1 MNDRE
6 RYFREARAS
15 LVDGQVRP
23 NGIIDERILSAF
35 RRLRRERFLPPD
47 LQGRAYADAEVPLG
61 HGRAMTRLMTLG
73 RMLMESALKPQQRAL
88 VIAAGTGYGAASL
101 ADIGLDV
108 TALEEDDWL
117 HPLAQAALS
126 AEAPEVRLVKG
137 RLVEGCVQHAPY
149 DLILI
154 DGAVDAVPP
163 ALAEQL
169 SPEGRLVTIVYRRG
183 VGRLMVGEK
192 VQAAGDTPRFAFRC
206 AADSSATIIP
216 QFRSKPEFVF

>member
-1 MNDRE
+1 MSEQE

-35 RRLRRERFLPPD
+35 RRLRRERFLPPN

-61 HGRAMTRLMTLG
+61 HGRVMSRLMTLG
-73 RMLMESALKPQQRAL
+73 RMLMESALKSQQHAL
-88 VIAAGTGYGAASL
+88 VIGANTGYAAAAL

-108 TALEEDDWL
+108 TALEEDDAL
-117 HPLAQAALS
+117 FPLAQAALS
-126 AEAPEVRLVKG
+126 AEAPEVRLVKAP
-137 RLVEGCVQHAPY
+137 LVEGCVQHAPY

-163 ALAEQL
+163 GLAAQL
-169 SPEGRLVTIVYRRG
+169 SPEGRLVAIVYDRG
-183 VGRLMVGEK
+183 VGRLMIGEPVK
-192 VQAAGDTPRFAFRC
+192 AEGGGMRFAFRC